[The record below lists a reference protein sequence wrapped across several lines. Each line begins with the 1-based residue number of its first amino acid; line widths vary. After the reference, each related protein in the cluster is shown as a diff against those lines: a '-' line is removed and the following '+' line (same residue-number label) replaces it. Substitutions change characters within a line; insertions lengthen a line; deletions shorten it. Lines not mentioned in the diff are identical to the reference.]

1 MAFNLT
7 NTQIDILKKERDY
20 IERKMFERPYPLGYI
35 PDYEKLRKKAKLKM
49 RNRYNT
55 TSSNKNSNRNKLTF
69 GSDNFDKKIYKKKVL
84 NQLNDA
90 EIYSGIGST
99 REILEGFVDRCVER
113 SLYIYRNKN
122 CHTCANLL
130 ALGKST
136 SNCPKCHNLFE
147 YPVNS
152 RTSRK

>member
-1 MAFNLT
+1 ML
-7 NTQIDILKKERDY
+7 
-20 IERKMFERPYPLGYI
+20 ERPYPLGYI
-35 PDYEKLRKKAKLKM
+35 PDYEKLRNKAKLKM

-55 TSSNKNSNRNKLTF
+55 TSSNNNRNSNRNKLTF
-69 GSDNFDKKIYKKKVL
+69 GSDNFEKKIYKKKYLV
-84 NQLNDA
+84 QLNDA

-99 REILEGFVDRCVER
+99 REILERFVDRCVER
-113 SLYIYRNKN
+113 SLYVYKNKN
-122 CHTCANLL
+122 CHNNANLL

-147 YPVNS
+147 YPINS